1 MSNNKIIGHKDI
13 IARLDQAVKSKHVAS
28 AFLFSGPDGIG
39 KKLVALRLAQALN
52 CHQFSARGP
61 CQKCASCRKIA
72 ALNHLEIKIITREEK
87 AKSLKIEQVMQLQ
100 ADISLRPV
108 EADKK
113 VYIID
118 DAHILTRDAANCL
131 LKTLEEPPLDSLL
144 ILVTAN
150 PAVLLSTVRSR
161 CQKIEFKPL
170 PLQDVMRRLQEQ
182 GSLESDSAQFLADFA
197 GGSLGLAQ
205 TFLEKGILEKKAE
218 LDEFLEGMPG
228 EDIAAVLARA
238 QMYSRDKEQSKIW
251 LDLLLYTCAQ
261 RYRSVQ
267 ALPKS
272 GAELD
277 EEIIELILRAK
288 RDLAVNVNLQLVLEN
303 IFLRM
308 RHA

>member
-1 MSNNKIIGHKDI
+1 MNSNEIIGHKDI

-52 CHQFSARGP
+52 CRQFTSQGP
-61 CQKCASCRKIA
+61 CLQCASCRKIA
-72 ALNHLEIKIITREEK
+72 ALNHLEIKVIAREEK
-87 AKSLKIEQVMQLQ
+87 AKNLKIEQVFQLQ

-118 DAHILTRDAANCL
+118 DAHTLSRDAANCL

-144 ILVTAN
+144 IMVTAN
-150 PAVLLSTVRSR
+150 PAALLSTVRSR
-161 CQKIEFKPL
+161 CQKIEFNPL
-170 PLQDVMRRLQEQ
+170 SLQEVMRRLQEQ
-182 GSLESDSAQFLADFA
+182 GSLESESARFLANFA
-197 GGSLGLAQ
+197 GGSFGRALA
-205 TFLEKGILEKKAE
+205 FLEKGILEKKAE
-218 LDEFLEGMPG
+218 LDEFVEGIKE
-228 EDIAAVLARA
+228 EDIAVVLARA
-238 QMYSRDKEQSKIW
+238 QAYGRDKEQAKIW
-251 LDLLLYTCAQ
+251 LDLLLYTCVQ
-261 RYRSVQ
+261 RYRAVRERQKPS
-267 ALPKS
+267 
-272 GAELD
+272 AEHY
-277 EEIIELILRAK
+277 EEIIGLILRAK

>member
-1 MSNNKIIGHKDI
+1 MKNNEIIGHKDI
-13 IARLDQAVKSKHVAS
+13 ISRLDQAVINKHVAS

-52 CHQFSARGP
+52 CRQFNSEGP
-61 CQKCASCRKIA
+61 CQQCASCRKIA
-72 ALNHLEIKIITREEK
+72 ALNHVEVKVITREEK
-87 AKSLKIEQVMQLQ
+87 AKNLKIEQIFQLQ

-118 DAHILTRDAANCL
+118 DAHTLTRDAANCL

-144 ILVTAN
+144 ILITAN
-150 PAVLLSTVRSR
+150 PSVLLSTVLSR
-161 CQKIEFKPL
+161 CQKIKFKSL
-170 PLQDVMRRLQEQ
+170 PRQEVMRRLQEE
-182 GSLESDSAQFLADFA
+182 GALASDSAHFLADFA

-205 TFLEKGILEKKAE
+205 VFLEKGILEKKAE
-218 LDEFLEGMPG
+218 LDEFIEGMPQ
-228 EDIAAVLARA
+228 EDITAVLARA
-238 QMYSRDKEQSKIW
+238 QTYGRDKEQAKIW

-261 RYRSVQ
+261 RYHSIC
-267 ALPKS
+267 ALPEPS
-272 GAELD
+272 TERY

-288 RDLAVNVNLQLVLEN
+288 KDLTVNVNLQLALEN

>member
-1 MSNNKIIGHKDI
+1 MNSNEIIGHKDI

-52 CHQFSARGP
+52 CRQFTGQGP
-61 CQKCASCRKIA
+61 CQQCASCRKIA
-72 ALNHLEIKIITREEK
+72 ALNHLEVKVIIREEK
-87 AKSLKIEQVMQLQ
+87 AKNLKIEQIFQLQ
-100 ADISLRPV
+100 ADIFLLPV

-118 DAHILTRDAANCL
+118 DAHTLTRDAANCL

-150 PAVLLSTVRSR
+150 PAALLSTVRSR

-170 PLQDVMRRLQEQ
+170 SLREVMRRLQEQ
-182 GSLESDSAQFLADFA
+182 GSLESEPARFLADFA

-205 TFLEKGILEKKAE
+205 AFLEKGVLEKKAE
-218 LDEFLEGMPG
+218 LDEFVEGMQG
-228 EDIAAVLARA
+228 EDIVAVLARA
-238 QMYSRDKEQSKIW
+238 QTYGRDKEQAKIC
-251 LDLLLYTCAQ
+251 LDLLLYICAQ
-261 RYRSVQ
+261 RYRSVR
-267 ALPKS
+267 ALQKP
-272 GAELD
+272 GAEHF
-277 EEIIELILRAK
+277 EKIIELILRAK

>member
-1 MSNNKIIGHKDI
+1 MNSHEIIGHKDI
-13 IARLDQAVKSKHVAS
+13 IARLDQAVKNKHVAS

-52 CHQFSARGP
+52 CRQFNSQGP
-61 CQKCASCRKIA
+61 CLQCASCRKIA
-72 ALNHLEIKIITREEK
+72 ALNHVEVKVITREEK
-87 AKSLKIEQVMQLQ
+87 AKNLKIDQIFQLQ

-118 DAHILTRDAANCL
+118 DAHTLTRDAANCL

-144 ILVTAN
+144 IMVTAN
-150 PAVLLSTVRSR
+150 PAALLTTVLSR

-170 PLQDVMRRLQEQ
+170 SLQEVTRRLQEQ
-182 GSLESDSAQFLADFA
+182 GSLESDAARFLADFA

-205 TFLEKGILEKKAE
+205 AFLEKGILEKKVE
-218 LDEFLEGMPG
+218 LDEFLAGMQE
-228 EDIAAVLARA
+228 EDVATLLARA
-238 QMYSRDKEQSKIW
+238 QTYGRDKEQAKIW
-251 LDLLLYTCAQ
+251 LDLLLYICAQ
-261 RYRSVQ
+261 RYRS
-267 ALPKS
+267 ARELPKPS
-272 GAELD
+272 AEGD

-288 RDLAVNVNLQLVLEN
+288 KDLAVNVNLQLVLEN